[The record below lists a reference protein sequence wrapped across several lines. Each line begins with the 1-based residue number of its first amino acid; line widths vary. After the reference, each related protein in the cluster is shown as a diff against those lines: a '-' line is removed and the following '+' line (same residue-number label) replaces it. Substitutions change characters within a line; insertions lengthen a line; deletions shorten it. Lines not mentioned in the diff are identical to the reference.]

1 MKLAKKIL
9 AGVLSVAL
17 LAGAVVGGGLYM
29 KKSNQK
35 TVLVVRVDSLA
46 SDYYMQDTSLE
57 GQISTNVSQK
67 VSFDEDMI
75 IEEVYVQEGQAV
87 KIGDPLMSFDMTLVQ
102 MELNIAKLKRQRL
115 QNELDEAVTRLNSLK
130 NGGPIVTSGSST
142 SGSSSSGTL
151 DSSDWEPVDSLSD
164 LSSMD
169 GQYLAAVQP
178 VILAAAMDGLFDDGL
193 FGDGTEDTFTDES
206 SEGAESVQPELE
218 PEDPVQSDPDG
229 STGDDFSSE
238 AEVTTPTPTPSPA
251 LGDDSDDF
259 ISEELQEE
267 LDDIHDGEDTFYH
280 KLDASSIPFQG
291 TGTEEDPFV
300 FLCCS
305 GPGKVVALGSFLNWM
320 AGYNQDGTQILKEGG
335 YWFRLEFHQNDKIA
349 NYQDLKE
356 SCIGYYL
363 VNGSMLEEPVDMF
376 VELEFTLEGASQ
388 YTQDVLPE
396 DPSYDDTYVP
406 DGSGAGSAS
415 ISRADAIKAQ
425 QTLVQTLELDVRQS
439 DLEILKLEKKVSKQ
453 IVYSK
458 LDGTVSYVG
467 DPITGTYEGEGFV
480 TVESEDGFYVTGAVS
495 ELMLDQVEEGTILN
509 CSSYESG
516 SFEAEVI
523 NVSEYPISSG
533 NYYGS
538 GNPNVSHY
546 LFSATISDKSLM
558 LSDSEWLNITLQS
571 DVPQAGSI
579 VLPKA
584 FVRTEDGVS
593 FVYKD
598 DNGVLKKQI
607 LDIGGNTDGGYSV
620 LVNGGITREDRI
632 AFPYGKTVKDG
643 AITKEGTLDEL
654 YGY

>member
-1 MKLAKKIL
+1 MKLGKKIL
-9 AGVLSVAL
+9 ACVLSVAL
-17 LAGAVVGGGLYM
+17 VAGAVVGGGLYM

-35 TVLVVRVDSLA
+35 TVLVVSVDSLA

-87 KIGDPLMSFDMTLVQ
+87 KVGDPLIAFDMTLVQ

-115 QNELDEAVTRLNSLK
+115 QKELDEAVTRLNSLK
-130 NGGPIVTSGSST
+130 NGGPIVTSSSSST
-142 SGSSSSGTL
+142 STL
-151 DSSDWEPVDSLSD
+151 ESSDWEPVETLSD
-164 LSSMD
+164 LSNMD
-169 GQYLAAVQP
+169 GQYLASVQP
-178 VILAAAMDGLFDDGL
+178 MILAAAMDGLFDDGL
-193 FGDGTEDTFTDES
+193 FGDGTEEEFAGES
-206 SEGAESVQPELE
+206 SEGAENVQPELE
-218 PEDPVQSDPDG
+218 PEDPVPADPDG
-229 STGDDFSSE
+229 STDDIFSSE
-238 AEVTTPTPTPSPA
+238 EELTTPTPTPSPA
-251 LGDDSDDF
+251 LGDDTEDF
-259 ISEELQEE
+259 VSEELQEE
-267 LDDIHDGEDTFYH
+267 LDEIHDGEDIFYH
-280 KLDASSIPFQG
+280 KLDDSSIPFKG

-320 AGYNQDGTQILKEGG
+320 AGYTQDGTQILKEGG
-335 YWFRLEFHQNDKIA
+335 YWFRLEFHQDDKIA

-363 VNGSMLEEPVDMF
+363 VDGSMLEEPVDMF
-376 VELEFTLEGASQ
+376 VELDFTLEGASQ
-388 YTQDVLPE
+388 YTEDVLPE

-406 DGSGAGSAS
+406 DGSGGGSAS

-425 QTLVQTLELDVRQS
+425 QTLVQTLELDVRES

-453 IVYSK
+453 VVYSK

-467 DPITGTYEGEGFV
+467 DPITGTYDGEGFV

-523 NVSEYPISSG
+523 NVSEYPISSSS
-533 NYYGS
+533 YYGS

-558 LSDSEWLNITLQS
+558 LTDSEWLNITLQS

-607 LDIGGNTDGGYSV
+607 LDVGGNTDGGYSV
-620 LVNGGITREDRI
+620 LVNGGITREDKI
-632 AFPYGKTVKDG
+632 AFPYGKTVQDG
-643 AITKEGTLDEL
+643 AITKVGTLDEL